1 MGLCVSD
8 AYPPGSAED
17 RASTWQF
24 TDPVYSLPL
33 LPPSDDA
40 STSIYRNVLCKNS
53 LVSVPMMAPE
63 LTTLP
68 SLLEFARLMHG
79 DRPFLGTRRGEDYW
93 FMAYRDFYTQVSRL
107 ASGIQQLGI
116 CQKIPFD
123 DEPYKMLFRIAGIYA
138 TGCINWVL
146 TEFACHTAGVTV
158 VPLHEE
164 MSPAMISYI
173 ISDTR
178 MALLFVTRTRLESAL
193 KCSGSAA
200 HIKCIIVI
208 DADNRRDIDPAFLA
222 QAEAMEIMVL
232 TLPYVIALGQG
243 RPFSPYPSAPSDVAL
258 ISYTGGSTGDPLG
271 VMVTHRNCIA
281 TIGALTESRE
291 GGGGGPAVQLSSQD
305 CIASML
311 PSTEPLDRTL
321 TYLAMYTGSCKGFI
335 DINSCQQKDR
345 TTAVFQMVSEMATL
359 QPTVI
364 ISEPAGLDCLIT
376 AILPKRKSEGR
387 WPAWLRRPGRRST
400 SALERPSPSAVKAN
414 RAVLGGRLRLV
425 ITGGRPLPI
434 KLHQTLKQ
442 TSVRCAVVNCLTIPE
457 CGGVALLASEADYR
471 CGLAGGPIAS
481 LDMRLVDASDKCGI
495 RDCSVAHVDAQTCEL
510 RPRGELCVRGNS
522 VSPGYFRRPQATRL
536 RFDSAGWFHT
546 GDIVEVLPAGAVK
559 LFDERICDQLD
570 LGDGRM
576 VSASRVEQAY
586 EKHCSG
592 IEQCVV
598 FGSSKAETMIA
609 LVVPC
614 VRAAKQW
621 ATEAEILFHV
631 DELLESDWLRMRI
644 TKEMERLP
652 LDVLPKG
659 HKYRVNDVELVKEP
673 FSVACG
679 TITAAVGRRYRRSE
693 IMLQNRDKIE
703 AALRRLPLL
712 APPKSDYL
720 NVAELITP
728 RRTTGKYG
736 DDIFTGSTALCSEFR
751 RQSASTPETQ
761 SFGDDD
767 PRLSV

>member
-8 AYPPGSAED
+8 AYPPGNAED

-68 SLLEFARLMHG
+68 SSLEFARLMHG

-93 FMAYRDFYTQVSRL
+93 FMAYRDLYTQVSRL

-138 TGCINWVL
+138 TSCINWVL

-164 MSPAMISYI
+164 MSAAMISYI

-243 RPFSPYPSAPSDVAL
+243 KPFSPYPSAPSDVAL
-258 ISYTGGSTGDPLG
+258 IYYTGGSTGDPLG

-291 GGGGGPAVQLSSQD
+291 GGGGGPAVQLTPQD

-311 PSTEPLDRTL
+311 PSTEPLDRTI
-321 TYLAMYTGSCKGFI
+321 TYLAMYTGSCKGFV

-364 ISEPAGLDCLIT
+364 ISEPSGLDCLIN
-376 AILPKRKSEGR
+376 AILPKRGAKGR
-387 WPAWLRRPGRRST
+387 WPAWLRRPGRRTT

-414 RAVLGGRLRLV
+414 RAALGGRLRLV

-434 KLHQTLKQ
+434 KLHQTLK
-442 TSVRCAVVNCLTIPE
+442 TSLRCAVVNCLTIPE
-457 CGGVALLASEADYR
+457 CGGVALLTSEADYR

-614 VRAAKQW
+614 VQAAKEW

-644 TKEMERLP
+644 MKEMERLP

-720 NVAELITP
+720 NVTELITP

-736 DDIFTGSTALCSEFR
+736 DDIFTGSTALCSDFR

>member
-1 MGLCVSD
+1 
-8 AYPPGSAED
+8 
-17 RASTWQF
+17 
-24 TDPVYSLPL
+24 
-33 LPPSDDA
+33 
-40 STSIYRNVLCKNS
+40 
-53 LVSVPMMAPE
+53 
-63 LTTLP
+63 
-68 SLLEFARLMHG
+68 
-79 DRPFLGTRRGEDYW
+79 
-93 FMAYRDFYTQVSRL
+93 
-107 ASGIQQLGI
+107 
-116 CQKIPFD
+116 
-123 DEPYKMLFRIAGIYA
+123 
-138 TGCINWVL
+138 
-146 TEFACHTAGVTV
+146 
-158 VPLHEE
+158 
-164 MSPAMISYI
+164 
-173 ISDTR
+173 
-178 MALLFVTRTRLESAL
+178 
-193 KCSGSAA
+193 
-200 HIKCIIVI
+200 
-208 DADNRRDIDPAFLA
+208 
-222 QAEAMEIMVL
+222 
-232 TLPYVIALGQG
+232 
-243 RPFSPYPSAPSDVAL
+243 
-258 ISYTGGSTGDPLG
+258 
-271 VMVTHRNCIA
+271 
-281 TIGALTESRE
+281 
-291 GGGGGPAVQLSSQD
+291 
-305 CIASML
+305 
-311 PSTEPLDRTL
+311 
-321 TYLAMYTGSCKGFI
+321 CKGFI

-345 TTAVFQMVSEMATL
+345 TTA
-359 QPTVI
+359 
-364 ISEPAGLDCLIT
+364 G
-376 AILPKRKSEGR
+376 
-387 WPAWLRRPGRRST
+387 
-400 SALERPSPSAVKAN
+400 PSAVKAN

-434 KLHQTLKQ
+434 KLHQTLK